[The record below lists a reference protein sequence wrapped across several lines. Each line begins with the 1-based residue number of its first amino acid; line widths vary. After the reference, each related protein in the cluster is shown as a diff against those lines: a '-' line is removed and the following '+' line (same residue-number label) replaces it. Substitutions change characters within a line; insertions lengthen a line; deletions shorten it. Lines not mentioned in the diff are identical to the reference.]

1 MAALLLLED
10 PLLSDLLPVIKT
22 AAGNIQKPQEF
33 KSKNILEIVSEEDVQ
48 MRILAEQGSA
58 LRLTIKRGDGSS
70 IGAGSPDLDIF
81 FAVLYVNVQDF
92 SFTIV

>member
-1 MAALLLLED
+1 MANGFIFEPKNTTQPVLNNTMAAALLLED

-22 AAGNIQKPQEF
+22 ATGNIQKPQDL
-33 KSKNILEIVSEEDVQ
+33 KSKNILEIISEEDVQ

-70 IGAGSPDLDIF
+70 IGTGSP
-81 FAVLYVNVQDF
+81 
-92 SFTIV
+92 